1 MALIYIILQDETTLS
16 QSLFQKKNSHGRERY
31 GERRVHAYGTLIH
44 MCGCNRTDF
53 ERTWF

>member
-53 ERTWF
+53 ERTWS